1 MPAMRKL
8 LSVVTA
14 LLMGMATAAAGDLP
28 PMSFINENTLLE
40 SFPLGKAT
48 KEQVLDA
55 YGPPQKQLTGLPLN
69 GEAWVYNKGQGSKE
83 FQFVFRGDLVHDVI
97 VRYPGAGVFFSDRS
111 ARKMQG
117 SK

>member
-1 MPAMRKL
+1 MRKL
-8 LSVVTA
+8 APVFTA
-14 LLMGMATAAAGDLP
+14 LLLATTTAAATELP
-28 PMSFINENTLLE
+28 KMSFINENALLE
-40 SFPLGKAT
+40 AFPLGKAT

-69 GEAWVYNKGQGSKE
+69 GEAWVYNKGQDSKE

-97 VRYPGAGVFFSDRS
+97 VRYPAGGVIFSDRS

-117 SK
+117 AK